1 MLFRNLT
8 LQTSVKHLS
17 KTDAQLD
24 IWIFS
29 GPETELGMGGRGY
42 LQTKSWPNLPSP
54 VGFCSGQE
62 LLRGRVHA
70 ELTAAAQVGLLR
82 KNLLHP

>member
-1 MLFRNLT
+1 M
-8 LQTSVKHLS
+8 KHLS

-29 GPETELGMGGRGY
+29 GPETELGMRGDGVISR
-42 LQTKSWPNLPSP
+42 QNH
-54 VGFCSGQE
+54 GQIFHQE

-70 ELTAAAQVGLLR
+70 ELTAAAQVGLLSLK